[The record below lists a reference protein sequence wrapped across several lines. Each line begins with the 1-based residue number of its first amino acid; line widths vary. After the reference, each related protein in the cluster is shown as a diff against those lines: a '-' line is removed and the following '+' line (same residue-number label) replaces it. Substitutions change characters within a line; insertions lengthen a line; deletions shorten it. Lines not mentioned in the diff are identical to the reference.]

1 MPTPNDHWQF
11 WIDRGGTFTD
21 IVARRPDGRLVS
33 RKLLSE
39 NPERYRDAALQGITE
54 ILQAPEH
61 QGLAGQVAVL
71 KMGTTVG
78 TNALLERTGEPTAL
92 AITRGFRDCLRIG
105 YQNRPDIFALNIQLP
120 ELLYRQVLE
129 IHERI
134 NAHGKVLQEL
144 DLCQARKALQAVYD
158 SGIRALA
165 IVLLHAWRYPAHED
179 KLAELAGEIGFTQIS
194 VSHRVSPLMKI
205 VSRGD
210 TTVVD
215 AYLSPLL
222 KRYIAQI
229 SAGLQD
235 ATMNTANSTRLMF
248 MQSNGG
254 LIDASVFQGKDS
266 ILSGPAGGIVAAV
279 AVSAR
284 AGFGKI
290 IAFDMGGTSTDVAHY
305 AGELERRFETQVAGV
320 RMCAAM
326 MHIHTI
332 AAGGGSILHFDGMRC
347 RVGPASAGANPGPAC
362 YRRSGPLTVTDAN
375 VMLGK
380 LPLFPKLFG
389 PEGNLPPDEQRV
401 AKLFSELAVE
411 MRQCTGVARTA
422 QQVAEGFLDIA
433 VENMAAAIKKI
444 SVQQGYDIAGYTLCC
459 YGAAGG
465 QHACKV
471 ADRLGMT
478 RVLLHPLAGVLS
490 AYGMGQADLR
500 LLRDQAV
507 EQPWQAVS
515 DGELQH
521 IFADLERQGRQAMLE
536 QGIAAGRMRAIAR
549 MHIRYQGTDTSLQ
562 VPFADKQAMH
572 SAFEQ
577 QYRRRFGFIYSDR
590 ELVLETAS
598 VEIVGSD
605 KTGEEQQD
613 CSETAGDDRPVM
625 VTRLFSGNQFHDAP
639 VYRRSHLPAGTI
651 LAGPAIIVEATATTV
666 VEPGWQGE
674 ITQCGDLLL
683 TRTTP
688 LPRQLAI
695 GTSVDPVMLEI
706 FNKLFMSIAEQMGF
720 VLQNTASSVN
730 IKERLDFSCALFNAR
745 GRLIANAPHIPVHL
759 GSMGEAVRAIVQREG
774 DAMQPGD
781 VFLGNSPYH
790 GGTHLPDITVVTP
803 VFDSDGQLLFIV
815 ASRGHHA
822 DIGGITPGS
831 MPADSSHINQEGLLC
846 STMKI
851 VAAGQFQEQRI
862 RRWLASGTCPA
873 RNPEQNIADL
883 QAQIA
888 ANEKGLQELLN
899 MVAHYSLPT
908 VQAYMGHVQDNAAAV
923 VSRALRCFAGGRFV
937 QRLDDGAEIVVLVSV
952 DPDKGTARIDFTGT
966 SVQLRNNFNA
976 PAAVCRAAVL
986 YVIRTLVDDDIPLNA
1001 GCLEP
1006 LEIIIPEGSLLDP
1019 RWPAAVVAGNV
1030 ETSQHVVDALYGA
1043 LGVLA
1048 ASQGTMNN
1056 FSFGNDDYQYYETI
1070 CGGTG
1075 AGADFSGCD
1084 AVQSHMTNSRMTDP
1098 EVLEWRFPVLVE
1110 EFSIRSGSGGQG
1122 LHCGGNGV
1130 RRHIRFLQ
1138 DMTISILS
1146 SHRKIPPF
1154 GMQGG
1159 EPGACGR
1166 NTLIHGGGEKQ
1177 RLPGC
1182 VQVAVQAG
1190 DSILIE
1196 TPGGGGYGK
1205 QSRQSGRPG
1214 IP

>member
-1 MPTPNDHWQF
+1 MPIPTDRWQF

-21 IVARRPDGRLVS
+21 IVARSPEGRLIS
-33 RKLLSE
+33 HKLLSE
-39 NPERYRDAALQGITE
+39 HPERYRDAALQGITE
-54 ILQAPEH
+54 ILQSAQR
-61 QGLAGQVAVL
+61 QGLAGQIGVV

-120 ELLYRQVLE
+120 ELLYQQVLE
-129 IHERI
+129 IDERI
-134 NAHGKVLQEL
+134 DAHGGVLQAL
-144 DLCQARKALQAVYD
+144 DLPQARKALQAIYD

-165 IVLLHAWRYPAHED
+165 IVLLHAWRYPVHENQ
-179 KLAELAGEIGFTQIS
+179 LAELAAEIGFPQIS

-205 VSRGD
+205 VRRGD

-222 KRYIAQI
+222 KRYVAQI
-229 SAGLQD
+229 SEGLRD
-235 ATMNTANSTRLMF
+235 ASPNPDSSTRLMF

-254 LIDASVFQGKDS
+254 LVDASAFQGKDS
-266 ILSGPAGGIVAAV
+266 ILSGPAGGIVGAV

-290 IAFDMGGTSTDVAHY
+290 IAFDMGGISTDVAHY
-305 AGELERRFETQVAGV
+305 AGELERRFETQLAGV
-320 RMCAAM
+320 RMCAPM

-332 AAGGGSILHFDGMRC
+332 AAGGGSILHFDGLRC

-362 YRRSGPLTVTDAN
+362 YRRGGPLTVTDAN

-380 LPLFPKLFG
+380 LPLFPSIFG
-389 PEGNLPPDEQRV
+389 PDGNLPLDEQRV
-401 AKLFSELAVE
+401 ARLFSQLAEE
-411 MRQCTGVARTA
+411 MQRCTGVARTA
-422 QQVAEGFLDIA
+422 HQVAEGFLDIA

-490 AYGMGQADLR
+490 AYGMGLADLR
-500 LLRDQAV
+500 LLRDRAL

-515 DGELQH
+515 DGELQG
-521 IFADLERQGRQAMLE
+521 IVLDLEQQGRQAMLA
-536 QGIAAGRMRAIAR
+536 QGIAAGRMQAIAR
-549 MHIRYQGTDTSLQ
+549 MHIRYRGTDTSLQ
-562 VPFADKQAMH
+562 VPFADKQLMH
-572 SAFEQ
+572 SAFQQ
-577 QYRRRFGFIYSDR
+577 QYRRRFGFHHVDR
-590 ELVLETAS
+590 ELILETAS

-605 KTGEEQQD
+605 GRIEEQYD
-613 CSETAGDDRPVM
+613 WSEARGELLPVM
-625 VTRLFSGNQFHDAP
+625 HTRLFSADRFHEAP
-639 VYRRSHLPAGTI
+639 VYRRSQLPAGTV
-651 LAGPAIIVEATATTV
+651 LDGPAVIVEATSTTV
-666 VEPGWQGE
+666 VESGWQGE
-674 ITQCGDLLL
+674 ITRCGDLLL

-695 GTSVDPVMLEI
+695 GASVDPVMLEI

-730 IKERLDFSCALFNAR
+730 IKERLDFSCAIFNDQ
-745 GRLIANAPHIPVHL
+745 GQLIANAPHIPVHL
-759 GSMGEAVRAIVQREG
+759 GSMGDAVRAILHRQG

-803 VFDSDGQLLFIV
+803 VFGNTGQLLFIV

-822 DIGGITPGS
+822 DIGGVTPGS
-831 MPADSSHINQEGLLC
+831 MPAGSTHIDQEGLLC
-846 STMKI
+846 SAMKI
-851 VAAGQFQEQRI
+851 VAAGRFQDRRI
-862 RRWLASGTCPA
+862 RRWLASGPWPA

-888 ANEKGLQELLN
+888 ANEKGLQELRN
-899 MVAHYSLPT
+899 MVDHYSLPT

-923 VSRALRCFAGGRFV
+923 VGRALRSFSGGRFV
-937 QRLDDGAEIVVLVSV
+937 QRLDDDAEIVVTVTV
-952 DPDKGTARIDFTGT
+952 ERCKGTARIDFSG
-966 SVQLRNNFNA
+966 SSRQLHSNFNA

-1019 RWPAAVVAGNV
+1019 HCPAAVVAGNV
-1030 ETSQHVVDALYGA
+1030 ETSQHIVDALYGA

-1048 ASQGTMNN
+1048 GSQGTMNN
-1056 FSFGNDDYQYYETI
+1056 FSFGNRDYQYYETI

-1075 AGADFSGCD
+1075 AGVDYSGCD

-1098 EVLEWRFPVLVE
+1098 EVLEWRFPVLLE
-1110 EFSIRSGSGGQG
+1110 EFSIRTGSGGQG
-1122 LHCGGNGV
+1122 LQRGGNGV
-1130 RRHIRFLQ
+1130 LRRIRFLQ
-1138 DMTISILS
+1138 AMTISILS

-1154 GMQGG
+1154 GLHGG
-1159 EPGACGR
+1159 APGACGS
-1166 NTLIHGGGEKQ
+1166 NTVLRGNGDKQ
-1177 RLPGC
+1177 RLAGC
-1182 VQVAVQAG
+1182 AQLEVRAG

-1196 TPGGGGYGK
+1196 TPGGGGYG
-1205 QSRQSGRPG
+1205 RQS
-1214 IP
+1214 

>member
-1 MPTPNDHWQF
+1 MPTSTDHWQF

-54 ILQAPEH
+54 ILQTPEH
-61 QGLAGQVAVL
+61 QELGGQVAVL

-78 TNALLERTGEPTAL
+78 TNALLERTGEATAL

-120 ELLYRQVLE
+120 ELLYKQVLE

-134 NAHGKVLQEL
+134 DAHGKVLQEL

-235 ATMNTANSTRLMF
+235 ATMNTAKRTRLMF

-254 LIDASVFQGKDS
+254 LIDAAAYQGKDS

-284 AGFGKI
+284 AGFGEI

-320 RMCAAM
+320 RMCAPM

-347 RVGPASAGANPGPAC
+347 RVGPASAGAIPGPAC
-362 YRRSGPLTVTDAN
+362 YRRGGPLTVTDAN
-375 VMLGK
+375 LMLGK

-389 PEGNLPPDEQRV
+389 PEGNLPPDGQRV
-401 AKLFSELAVE
+401 AKLFTELAEE
-411 MRQCTGVARTA
+411 MCQCTGVGRTA

-471 ADRLGMT
+471 ADRLAMT

-515 DGELQH
+515 DGQLQH
-521 IFADLERQGRQAMLE
+521 IFAALERQGRQALLQ
-536 QGIAAGRMRAIAR
+536 QGIAAGRMQAIAR
-549 MHIRYQGTDTSLQ
+549 MHIRYRGTDTSLQ
-562 VPFADKQAMH
+562 VPFAGKQAMR

-590 ELVLETAS
+590 ELLLETAS

-605 KTGEEQQD
+605 KTGEERQD
-613 CSETAGDDRPVM
+613 CSAAAADTSPIM
-625 VTRLFSGNQFHDAP
+625 VTRMFSGNQFHDAP
-639 VYRRSHLPAGTI
+639 VYRRNKLSAGT
-651 LAGPAIIVEATATTV
+651 LLTGPAIIVEATATTV

-674 ITQCGDLLL
+674 ITRRGDLLL

-730 IKERLDFSCALFNAR
+730 IKERLDFSCALFNDR

-759 GSMGEAVRAIVQREG
+759 GSMGEAVRAILQREG

-803 VFDSDGQLLFIV
+803 VFDNDEKLLFIV

-831 MPADSSHINQEGLLC
+831 MPADSSHIDQEGLLC
-846 STMKI
+846 SAMKI
-851 VAAGQFQEQRI
+851 VAAGQFQEHSI
-862 RRWLASGTCPA
+862 RRWLASGSWPA

-899 MVAHYSLPT
+899 MVDHYSLPS

-923 VSRALRCFAGGRFV
+923 VSRALRCFSGGRFL
-937 QRLDDGAEIVVLVSV
+937 QRLDDGAEIVVLVDV
-952 DPDKGTARIDFTGT
+952 DPGKGTARIDFTGT
-966 SVQLRNNFNA
+966 SEQLRNNFNA

-986 YVIRTLVDDDIPLNA
+986 YMIRTLVDDDIPLNA

-1019 RWPAAVVAGNV
+1019 CWPAAVVAGNV

-1056 FSFGNDDYQYYETI
+1056 FSFGNGDYQYYETI

-1075 AGADFSGCD
+1075 AGAGFSGCD

-1098 EVLEWRFPVLVE
+1098 EVLEWRFPVLLE
-1110 EFSIRSGSGGQG
+1110 EFSIRSGSGGRG
-1122 LHCGGNGV
+1122 LHCGGNGA
-1130 RRHIRFLQ
+1130 RRRIRFLQ
-1138 DMTISILS
+1138 DMIISILS

-1154 GMQGG
+1154 GLQGG

-1166 NTLIHGGGEKQ
+1166 NTLINGDGEEQ
-1177 RLPGC
+1177 RLAGC
-1182 VQVAVQAG
+1182 MQVAVRAG

-1196 TPGGGGYGK
+1196 TPGGGGYGRK
-1205 QSRQSGRPG
+1205 SRPG
-1214 IP
+1214 G